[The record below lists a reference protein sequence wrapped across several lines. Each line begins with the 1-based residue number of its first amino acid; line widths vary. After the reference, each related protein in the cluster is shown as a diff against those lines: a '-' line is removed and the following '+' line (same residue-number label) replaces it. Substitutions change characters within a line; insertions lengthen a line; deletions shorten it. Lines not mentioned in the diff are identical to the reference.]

1 MHCLSFYERILFDN
15 TMWGLIAGA
24 AAGLGLGAWQAIEGS
39 KAADKMREQAER
51 NRQLA
56 YKQADWMEQ
65 NWNELAKP
73 AMVRQ
78 QILERDA
85 QESALADSGVLANM
99 GSALVAR
106 YYTMRNQNLELTTK
120 QREIEQQAYITREQG
135 EIAYQEGKLQARM
148 QQMNSI
154 FGGIS
159 TATSMAS
166 LGNSFKMGDAASK
179 AKPMK

>member
-1 MHCLSFYERILFDN
+1 
-15 TMWGLIAGA
+15 MWGLIAGA
-24 AAGLGLGAWQAIEGS
+24 VAGIGLGAWQAIEGS
-39 KAADKMREQAER
+39 KAADKMKEQARR
-51 NRQLA
+51 NKELA
-56 YKQADWMEQ
+56 NKQADWMEQ

-78 QILERDA
+78 QVLERDA

-135 EIAYQEGKLQARM
+135 NIAYQEGMM
-148 QQMNSI
+148 QSRVQKMNSI

-159 TATSMAS
+159 TATSFANMGAQFNTAS
-166 LGNSFKMGDAASK
+166 NTGTTAQIGTQNLKSS
-179 AKPMK
+179 

>member
-1 MHCLSFYERILFDN
+1 MYERILFDK

-24 AAGLGLGAWQAIEGS
+24 AAGLGLGIWQGIEGA
-39 KAADKMREQAER
+39 KAADAMAEQAAR
-51 NRQLA
+51 NRALA
-56 YKQADWMEQ
+56 NQQADWMTQ

-78 QILERDA
+78 QVLERDA
-85 QESALADSGVLANM
+85 QEGQLSDSGVLANM

-120 QREIEQQAYITREQG
+120 DREITQQAYITREQG
-135 EIAYQEGKLQARM
+135 DIAYQEGMIQSRVQK
-148 QQMNSI
+148 MNSI

-159 TATSMAS
+159 TATSFAS
-166 LGNSFKMGDAASK
+166 MGSSFGGGGAKASP
-179 AKPMK
+179 AKG

>member
-1 MHCLSFYERILFDN
+1 
-15 TMWGLIAGA
+15 MWGLIAGA
-24 AAGLGLGAWQAIEGS
+24 VAGLGLGAWQAIEGS

-56 YKQADWMEQ
+56 NKQADWMEQ

-99 GSALVAR
+99 GSALVSR

-166 LGNSFKMGDAASK
+166 LGNQFKGTGTAE
-179 AKPMK
+179 

>member
-1 MHCLSFYERILFDN
+1 MHCLVFYERILFDK

-24 AAGLGLGAWQAIEGS
+24 VAGLGMGAWQAIEGS
-39 KAADKMREQAER
+39 NAADKMREQAER

-85 QESALADSGVLANM
+85 QESSLADSGVLANM
-99 GSALVAR
+99 GSALVSR

-120 QREIEQQAYITREQG
+120 DREITQQAYITREQG
-135 EIAYQEGKLQARM
+135 QIAYKEGMIQSRVQK
-148 QQMNSI
+148 MNSI

-159 TATSMAS
+159 TATSFAS
-166 LGNSFKMGDAASK
+166 LGSSFDKNPNL
-179 AKPMK
+179 AKTGS